1 MFIPHFRFQKN
12 LKTEKLQFFFLQK
25 IKISKK
31 PKSSWVVKRDTLKKK
46 KKKNFVSKMV
56 ETLPVLGKAWSL

>member
-31 PKSSWVVKRDTLKKK
+31 PKSSWVFKTHKLKKK
-46 KKKNFVSKMV
+46 KKKK
-56 ETLPVLGKAWSL
+56 TL